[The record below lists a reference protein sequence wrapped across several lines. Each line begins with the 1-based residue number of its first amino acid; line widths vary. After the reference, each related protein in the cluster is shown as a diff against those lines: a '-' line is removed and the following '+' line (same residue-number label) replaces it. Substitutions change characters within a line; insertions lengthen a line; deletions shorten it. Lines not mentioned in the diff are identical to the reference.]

1 MAIKLF
7 LVEDHELI
15 RGGIKSL
22 LQSQSEHYDVIGE
35 FDRPRLAIEAIEGG
49 NIPEIIIM
57 DISLPEMT
65 GLEASSFL
73 KEHHPEIKIII
84 LSMHKDEEY
93 VLECINQ
100 DIMGYVVK
108 DSIGDEIKLAIDK
121 VHHGGKYF
129 SKEVIDIALNTHKR
143 RKTRKKELDEINLT
157 KREKEVLTLIADGKT
172 NNGVAEMLFISE
184 RTVEAHRANIMKKVG
199 ARNTAELIRKSLT
212 KNLI

>member
-22 LQSQSEHYDVIGE
+22 LPEEHYDIIGE
-35 FDRPRLAIEAIEGG
+35 FDRPRLAIEAIDAG

-65 GLEASSFL
+65 GLEASAFL
-73 KEHHPEIKIII
+73 KEKYPEIKIII
-84 LSMHKDEEY
+84 LSMHKEEEY
-93 VLECINQ
+93 VVECMNQ

-108 DSIGDEIKLAIDK
+108 DSIGDEIRLAIDK
-121 VHHGGKYF
+121 VHEGAKYF
-129 SKEVIDIALNTHKR
+129 SKEVIDIALSTHKK
-143 RKTRKKELDEINLT
+143 RKIRKKELEEINLT
-157 KREKEVLTLIADGKT
+157 KREKEVLALIADGKT
-172 NNGVAEMLFISE
+172 NHEIAEMLFISE
-184 RTVEAHRANIMKKVG
+184 RTVEAHRANIMKKIG
-199 ARNTAELIRKSLT
+199 ARNTAELIRKSIT

>member
-22 LQSQSEHYDVIGE
+22 LPKEHYDIIGE
-35 FDRPRLAIEAIEGG
+35 FDRPRLAIESIESG

-65 GLEASSFL
+65 GLEASKYL
-73 KEHHPEIKIII
+73 KENHSDIKIVI

-93 VLECINQ
+93 VLECMNQ

-108 DSIGDEIKLAIDK
+108 DSIGDEIRLAIDK
-121 VHHGGKYF
+121 VYEGGKYF
-129 SKEVIDIALNTHKR
+129 SKEVINLALNTHKK

-157 KREKEVLTLIADGKT
+157 KREREVLALIADGKT
-172 NNGVAEMLFISE
+172 NNEVAEILFISE

-199 ARNTAELIRKSLT
+199 ARNTAELIRKSIT

>member
-22 LQSQSEHYDVIGE
+22 LPKSNYDIIGE
-35 FDRPRLAIEAIEGG
+35 FDRPRLAIESIESG

-65 GLEASSFL
+65 GLEASKVL
-73 KEHHPEIKIII
+73 KETYPDIKIII
-84 LSMHKDEEY
+84 LSMHKEEEY
-93 VLECINQ
+93 VIECMNQ

-108 DSIGDEIKLAIDK
+108 DSIGDEIRQAIDK
-121 VHHGGKYF
+121 VYEGNKYF
-129 SKEVIDIALNTHKR
+129 SKEVINIALNTHKK
-143 RKTRKKELDEINLT
+143 RKNRKKELDEINLT

-172 NNGVAEMLFISE
+172 NNEVAEQLFISE

-199 ARNTAELIRKSLT
+199 ARNTAELIRKSMT

>member
-22 LQSQSEHYDVIGE
+22 LPTSNYNIIGE
-35 FDRPRLAIEAIEGG
+35 FDRPRLAIESIESG

-65 GLEASSFL
+65 GLEASKVL
-73 KEHHPEIKIII
+73 KETYPDIKIII
-84 LSMHKDEEY
+84 LSMHKEEEY
-93 VLECINQ
+93 VLECMNQ

-108 DSIGDEIKLAIDK
+108 DSIGDEIRQAIDK
-121 VHHGGKYF
+121 VYEGNKYF
-129 SKEVIDIALNTHKR
+129 SKEVIDIALSTHKK
-143 RKTRKKELDEINLT
+143 RKNRKKELDEINLT
-157 KREKEVLTLIADGKT
+157 NREKEVLTLIADGKT
-172 NNGVAEMLFISE
+172 NNEVADQLFISE

-199 ARNTAELIRKSLT
+199 ARNTAELIRISMT